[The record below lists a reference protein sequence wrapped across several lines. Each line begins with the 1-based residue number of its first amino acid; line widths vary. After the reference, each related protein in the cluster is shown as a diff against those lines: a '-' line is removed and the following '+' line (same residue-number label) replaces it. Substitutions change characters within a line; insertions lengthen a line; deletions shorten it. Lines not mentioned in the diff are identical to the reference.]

1 MGEGGGRKSRKNA
14 DVFYGLS
21 LIAFPCN
28 KFNRVFLLQYLPIR
42 FMFFLCKD
50 YWLFPVH
57 LQLFPIKFSQ
67 KILMSLKHLQ
77 CNAVKFH
84 NQTDPKYQKRVQ
96 SNVSRNSHLMNDRE
110 DTALNF
116 RLELSKILTFSSAHL
131 YNLRFHRITSK
142 LLSVAI

>member
-1 MGEGGGRKSRKNA
+1 MVENPEKMPTSFMDCPLLLFPA
-14 DVFYGLS
+14 IS
-21 LIAFPCN
+21 LIEFSYYSM
-28 KFNRVFLLQYLPIR
+28 YLTIR

-50 YWLFPVH
+50 YWVFPVH

-67 KILMSLKHLQ
+67 KIHMSLKHLQ